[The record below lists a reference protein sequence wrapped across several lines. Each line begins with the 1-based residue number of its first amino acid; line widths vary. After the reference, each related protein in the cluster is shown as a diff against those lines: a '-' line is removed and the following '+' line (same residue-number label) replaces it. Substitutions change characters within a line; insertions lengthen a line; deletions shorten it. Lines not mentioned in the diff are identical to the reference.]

1 MSLVPLKLRNI
12 MVRRMGLAEAPV
24 DEFVEALDEITEG
37 MTPRAET
44 NAAFERLRLETRSL
58 ILQATFFIIMVLLA
72 IGGIV
77 IGLHIASL
85 VGS

>member
-1 MSLVPLKLRNI
+1 
-12 MVRRMGLAEAPV
+12 MVGRMGLAEEPV
-24 DEFVEALDEITEG
+24 QEFVEVLDEMTEG

-44 NAAFERLRLETRSL
+44 NAAFERLRLETRTL
-58 ILQATFFIIMVLLA
+58 ILQATFFIVMVLLA

-77 IGLHIASL
+77 IGLLIASL